1 MKLAPP
7 IIKRGRAELWTLD
20 RLEKLDR
27 QELTQLRSNAE
38 RLAES
43 QLVEMCSEVL
53 KKRPARGGGAAAA
66 AKQRSRLMPRTRAF
80 QARGVWL
87 QAERTSWSGIRKSDG
102 EIVFAVWAGAVES
115 KSGGCQ
121 VLLWAPNIKGSR
133 PWSDTAAGLERLA
146 HCETAIER
154 GAAEGILIHG
164 TALEGHLPEERAQ
177 SVHGADPETVL
188 RFKVEKRGDEFWA
201 AWGTHTPQPM

>member
-1 MKLAPP
+1 MKVAPP
-7 IIKRGRAELWTLD
+7 IIKRGRAELWTVD

-27 QELTQLRSNAE
+27 QELTQLRANAE

-66 AKQRSRLMPRTRAF
+66 AKQRARLMPRTRAF

-121 VLLWAPNIKGSR
+121 VRLWAPNENGSR
-133 PWSDTAAGLERLA
+133 PWSDTAAGLERLQ

-154 GAAEGILIHG
+154 GVAEGILIHG
-164 TALEGHLPEERAQ
+164 TAPEGHPPEERAQ

-188 RFKVEKRGDEFWA
+188 RFKVEKRGAEYWA
-201 AWGTHTPQPM
+201 TWGTHTPQPM